1 MDLLIV
7 QYISYQGNSYLGIS
21 KSLAYTANINR
32 QIKGRSVFLFY
43 CSVDNFL
50 EIKWQLTSII

>member
-50 EIKWQLTSII
+50 EIKW